1 MKRSLPFSTPGRSRR
16 ANRPWAVKAPAR
28 GKCRAP
34 IAPGFAGSPV
44 PQPQLR
50 AGESVRDGLVRIAAE
65 WIGVALAKIDRAG
78 GARAAEDLHQVRVTV
93 KRLRALLRLVRP
105 VIGRSFFRRENARLK
120 RITNRLSSFR
130 DAVVSRRTLED
141 LASTAPDKQDRKA
154 ISLLLQRASR
164 ACQDPIQFEEQR
176 AAAMTRV
183 RRDFLVSADNFE
195 NMLLPAEEWNAVGPG
210 LGDMYRRARN
220 RMLLAARRGTDEA
233 FHDWRKQVKH
243 LYYEL
248 QLLRPVSPE
257 RVGVMVKHLR
267 DLEECLGRDHDLTVA
282 AHVLTECAQAPGDRR
297 ALRRAVALLD
307 KRRSKLRREGDALG
321 RQFFRDKPGKFAA
334 RLNRDWIAWRTLGAS
349 LDCQ

>member
-1 MKRSLPFSTPGRSRR
+1 VS
-16 ANRPWAVKAPAR
+16 RPWAVKAPGR

-34 IAPGFAGSPV
+34 ISTGFAANPV

-65 WIGVALAKIDRAG
+65 WVRMALAKVDREG
-78 GARAAEDLHQVRVTV
+78 GTSAAEDLHQVRVTV

-120 RITNRLSSFR
+120 RITNRLSPFR
-130 DAVVSRRTLED
+130 DAVVSRRTLEN
-141 LASTAPDKQDRKA
+141 LALKAPDKRDRKA

-164 ACQDPIQFEEQR
+164 VRQDPIQFEEQR

-220 RMLLAARRGTDEA
+220 RMLLAVRRGTDEA
-233 FHDWRKQVKH
+233 FHEWRKQVKH
-243 LYYEL
+243 LYYQL
-248 QLLRPVSPE
+248 QLLRPASPE
-257 RVGVMVKHLR
+257 RVGVMISQLR

-282 AHVLTECAQAPGDRR
+282 AQVLTEYAQAPGGRQ

-307 KRRSKLRREGDALG
+307 KRRGKLRREGEALG
-321 RQFFRDKPGKFAA
+321 RQFFHDKPGRFGA
-334 RLNRDWIAWRTLGAS
+334 RLNRDWVAWRTAGALS
-349 LDCQ
+349 